1 MAKGI
6 VARISVL
13 EKTVERLGASLG
25 KVIATLSGGKEA
37 TPKKACKPRQPRQAL
52 GTASAGKTAR
62 ADSDFNAGAP
72 GPDDPRYLDA
82 PVNQKRRGR
91 KKAEP
96 AAAKKEAEAGAPPA
110 GEEGA

>member
-37 TPKKACKPRQPRQAL
+37 TPKKARKPRQPRQAL

-82 PVNQKRRGR
+82 LVNQKRRGR
-91 KKAEP
+91 KKAE
-96 AAAKKEAEAGAPPA
+96 AAAKKEAEAGAPSA